1 MKVII
6 IDFWGLLSFLY
17 REEDDLQRYSKRMGG
32 DKSSFL
38 LLFHVS

>member
-32 DKSSFL
+32 DKRIYVLGLS
-38 LLFHVS
+38 